1 MSKQMHENRQSKNQ
15 NDYKD
20 DSVVKRRIVFSIWL
34 TTTVFPRP
42 PTVVK

>member
-1 MSKQMHENRQSKNQ
+1 MSKQMHENRRIKGQ

-20 DSVVKRRIVFSIWL
+20 DNVVKRRIILRL

-42 PTVVK
+42 PTAVK